1 MKNNELDSV
10 FVDIS
15 SLITMLILL
24 FLLAVVPIT
33 FVILIGVNYDDF
45 QNDIPVTF
53 IAIIVVAVLLMFFV
67 FFTFLPRIKR
77 KVYFNFN
84 RKYIIYK
91 NKRYFFEEVAYKKVY
106 INHKILY
113 VCYSREKDE
122 LFRIEIYKKVKKVI
136 ERFDLSL

>member
-1 MKNNELDSV
+1 MKNNELESV
-10 FVDIS
+10 LVDIS
-15 SLITMLILL
+15 SLISMLILL

-33 FVILIGVNYDDF
+33 FAILIGVNYDDF

-77 KVYFNFN
+77 KVYFNFK

-91 NKRYFFEEVAYKKVY
+91 NKRYFFEEVTYKKVY
-106 INHKILY
+106 INHKVLY
-113 VCYSREKDE
+113 VFYSREKDE

>member
-1 MKNNELDSV
+1 MKNNELESV

-84 RKYIIYK
+84 QNI
-91 NKRYFFEEVAYKKVY
+91 
-106 INHKILY
+106 
-113 VCYSREKDE
+113 
-122 LFRIEIYKKVKKVI
+122 
-136 ERFDLSL
+136 

>member
-1 MKNNELDSV
+1 MKNNELESV

-91 NKRYFFEEVAYKKVY
+91 NKRYFFEEVIYKKVY
-106 INHKILY
+106 INHKVLY
-113 VCYSREKDE
+113 IFYSREKDE

>member
-1 MKNNELDSV
+1 MKNNELESV
-10 FVDIS
+10 LVDIS

-91 NKRYFFEEVAYKKVY
+91 NKRYFFEEVTYKKVY
-106 INHKILY
+106 INHKELY
-113 VCYSREKDE
+113 VFYSREKDE

>member
-1 MKNNELDSV
+1 MKNNELESV

-45 QNDIPVTF
+45 QNNIPVTF

-91 NKRYFFEEVAYKKVY
+91 NKRYFFEEVIYKKVY
-106 INHKILY
+106 INHKVLY
-113 VCYSREKDE
+113 VFYSREKDE

>member
-1 MKNNELDSV
+1 MKNNELESV
-10 FVDIS
+10 FADIS

-91 NKRYFFEEVAYKKVY
+91 NKRYFFEEVTYKKVY
-106 INHKILY
+106 INHKELY
-113 VCYSREKDE
+113 IFYSREKDE

>member
-1 MKNNELDSV
+1 MKNNELESV

-15 SLITMLILL
+15 SLITMLILF

-53 IAIIVVAVLLMFFV
+53 LAIIVVAVLLMFFV

-91 NKRYFFEEVAYKKVY
+91 NKRYFFEEVIYKKVY
-106 INHKILY
+106 INHKELY
-113 VCYSREKDE
+113 VFYSREKDE

>member
-1 MKNNELDSV
+1 MKNNELESV

-91 NKRYFFEEVAYKKVY
+91 NKRYFFEEVIYKKVY
-106 INHKILY
+106 INHKVLY
-113 VCYSREKDE
+113 VFYSREKDE